1 MLYLLLIIFFF
12 VIDFFLKNWVEV
24 TPKEHLPRRLLNGH
38 LDIRRLHNKGLAGGR
53 FKEKPQLATLI
64 SGVCLFVVSLLGLP
78 LLFKKGSRLNKL
90 AISMI
95 LGGAA
100 GNFFD
105 RLGRGQVVD
114 YLSFPKAK
122 LKPIRKYVYNLADL
136 LIFLGSAIL
145 VVKELFGKE

>member
-1 MLYLLLIIFFF
+1 MLYLLLIMFFF
-12 VIDFFLKNWVEV
+12 VVDFFLKNCVEIA
-24 TPKEHLPRRLLNGH
+24 PKEHLPRKILNGH
-38 LDIRRLHNKGLAGGR
+38 IEIRHLHNKGLAGGR
-53 FKEKPQLATLI
+53 FKEKPFLATVI
-64 SGVCLFVVSLLGLP
+64 SGVCLFIVSLLGLP

-105 RLGRGQVVD
+105 RLGRGHVVD

-122 LKPIRKYVYNLADL
+122 IKPIRRFVYNLADL

-145 VVKELFGKE
+145 LLKELLGKD